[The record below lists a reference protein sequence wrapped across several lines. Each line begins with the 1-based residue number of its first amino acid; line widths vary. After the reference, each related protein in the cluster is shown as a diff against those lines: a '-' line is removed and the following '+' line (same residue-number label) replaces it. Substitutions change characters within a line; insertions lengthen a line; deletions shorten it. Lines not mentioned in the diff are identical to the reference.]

1 VGSYRRDFH
10 LPESWDGR
18 RVFLHFENGTA
29 AMYVWINGKKVG
41 YNQGA
46 KSPVEFDITN
56 YVQKGKNSIACEVYR
71 WSDGSYLEDQDFWR
85 LSGFERSIICIAL
98 IRAAFLTF
106 SLKQIWIKHIKTQR
120 YHWILS

>member
-1 VGSYRRDFH
+1 
-10 LPESWDGR
+10 
-18 RVFLHFENGTA
+18 
-29 AMYVWINGKKVG
+29 MYVWINGKKVG